1 MVFLTT
7 LADDL
12 VLRILKRAHPHKAL
26 VRLSA
31 TCKAERA
38 RWAALVARWKDMV
51 VFTEQFSDG
60 LHKRIA
66 ARVHRKIQLHRVYSD
81 GEYSVQTI
89 SNLTKYATVL
99 LFDPHG
105 VLVTLFYRPRS
116 FRINRDD
123 EDDKSLAKRA
133 TCEVKYDVQDRTV
146 RVEIGERRIRFQ
158 FDTATD
164 AVATL
169 VSVLKANRFW

>member
-1 MVFLTT
+1 MITT

-38 RWAALVARWKDMV
+38 RWAAPVARWKDMV
-51 VFTEQFSDG
+51 VFMEQFSDG

-123 EDDKSLAKRA
+123 DKSLAKRA

-146 RVEIGERRIRFQ
+146 HVDIGTRRIAFQ
-158 FDTATD
+158 FDAAAD

-169 VSVLKANRFW
+169 ARVLKANRLY